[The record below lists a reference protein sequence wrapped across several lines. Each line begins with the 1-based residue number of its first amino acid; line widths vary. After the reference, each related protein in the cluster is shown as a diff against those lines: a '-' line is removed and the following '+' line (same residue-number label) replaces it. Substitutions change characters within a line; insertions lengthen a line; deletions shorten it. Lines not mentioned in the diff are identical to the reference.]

1 MEKLSDF
8 LGHKPQPERNGAQN
22 KSADFI
28 SPRRLQPNES
38 LIEKLRGS
46 PANQTADYERGI
58 DRLVQGLMDLLP
70 KPDSIWSIEDRVK
83 WLRLAEGIF
92 DIGYKIGDGE
102 QGEISIVAVR
112 QVPGAPTNPGG

>member
-8 LGHKPQPERNGAQN
+8 LSHKPQPEGNGAQN
-22 KSADFI
+22 KSADFM
-28 SPRRLQPNES
+28 STRKLQPNEG
-38 LIEKLRGS
+38 LIEKLRSS
-46 PANQTADYERGI
+46 PANHAADYDRGI

-92 DIGYKIGDGE
+92 DIGYKTGDGE
-102 QGEISIVAVR
+102 QGEISIVAVK
-112 QVPGAPTNPGG
+112 QVSGAPTNPGG

>member
-8 LGHKPQPERNGAQN
+8 LGHKPQPEGNGAQN

-28 SPRRLQPNES
+28 SPRKPQPNES

-46 PANQTADYERGI
+46 PANHNVDYDRGI

-70 KPDSIWSIEDRVK
+70 KPDSIWPIEERVK

-92 DIGYKIGDGE
+92 DIGYKTGDGE

-112 QVPGAPTNPGG
+112 QLPGAPTNPAG